1 MNTRIALT
9 TGDNIFEAGG
19 VGNSIV
25 RLARGLSTAGNV
37 QADIVMLDV
46 SGQTEFNPH
55 GRNGITQLD
64 QHVDNVTMFR
74 LSPWTGGTKTAQ
86 HWVDIHYALLELSVE
101 RRYDLLHAFYASIA
115 GFPTVYAAH
124 ELHLPSVVSIR
135 GNDINRDVFHT
146 ERFHHLTW
154 ALENATAITA
164 VSQEGLHR
172 ACIVCR
178 NPAWGAG
185 IPIYRGTCPTKG
197 RVILNSICPEDFA
210 EGTQHVQL
218 PRPLIG
224 SLAVFKN
231 KKGLEVLLCAFK
243 MVLQHYPT
251 AHLLL
256 VGYVIPEEQSRF
268 EDIVAK
274 YDLVDKI
281 TITGRVARQ
290 DVLRYLRTMDVFAF
304 SSLHDGCPNAVLEA
318 MLAGVPIV
326 ATRSGAVPE
335 MLEDGKQGLLVPP
348 GSATALYEAVIKM
361 LSAETDRQEYG
372 RRARLRAISQFA
384 PHREVEAYLEVYQK
398 CF

>member
-1 MNTRIALT
+1 MNTRIALIT
-9 TGDNIFEAGG
+9 CDNIFEAGG
-19 VGNSIV
+19 VGTSIV
-25 RLARGLSTAGNV
+25 RLARGLSTAGNMHV
-37 QADIVMLDV
+37 DIVMLDAGKQAKFK
-46 SGQTEFNPH
+46 SG
-55 GRNGITQLD
+55 GKNGITQLD
-64 QHVDNVTMFR
+64 REVDGVTIFR

-86 HWVDIHYALLELSVE
+86 HWVDIHYALLELSAE
-101 RRYDLLHAFYASIA
+101 RHYDLLHAFYASIA

-146 ERFHHLTW
+146 ERFHHLKW

-164 VSQEGLHR
+164 VSQEGLQR
-172 ACIVCR
+172 ARIVS
-178 NPAWGAG
+178 A
-185 IPIYRGTCPTKG
+185 CPTRG
-197 RVILNSICPEDFA
+197 RVILNSIRPEDFA
-210 EGTQHVQL
+210 EGIQDVQL
-218 PRPLIG
+218 PRPVMG

-256 VGYVIPEEQSRF
+256 VGYVIPEEQGRF
-268 EDIVAK
+268 ADLVAT
-274 YDLVDKI
+274 YDLGDRMTV
-281 TITGRVARQ
+281 TGRVARE
-290 DVLRYLRTMDVFAF
+290 DILCYLRAMDVFVF

-318 MLAGVPIV
+318 MLAGGPIV

-348 GSATALYEAVIKM
+348 GSATALYEAIVKM
-361 LSAETDRQEYG
+361 LSPGTDRQQYG
-372 RRARLRAISQFA
+372 QEARIRALTQFT
-384 PHREVEAYLEVYQK
+384 PHAEMEAFMEVYRE

>member
-9 TGDNIFEAGG
+9 TCDDVFEAGG
-19 VGNSIV
+19 VGTSIV

-37 QADIVMLDV
+37 QADIIMLDV
-46 SGQTEFNPH
+46 SGRTAFNPR

-64 QHVDNVTMFR
+64 RQVDNVTMFR

-86 HWVDIHYALLELSVE
+86 HWVDIHYALLELCAE
-101 RRYDLLHAFYASIA
+101 RRYNMLHAFYASIA

-146 ERFHHLTW
+146 ERFHHLKW

-164 VSQEGLHR
+164 VSQEGLQR
-172 ACIVCR
+172 ACIVS
-178 NPAWGAG
+178 A
-185 IPIYRGTCPTKG
+185 CPTKG
-197 RVILNSICPEDFA
+197 RVILNSIRPEDFA
-210 EGTQHVQL
+210 EGIQDLQL
-218 PRPLIG
+218 PHPVIG

-268 EDIVAK
+268 ADIVAK
-274 YDLVDKI
+274 YDLADKI

-290 DVLRYLRTMDVFAF
+290 DVLRYLRAMDVFSF

-348 GSATALYEAVIKM
+348 GSATALHEAVIKM
-361 LSAETDRQEYG
+361 LSAETDKQEYG
-372 RRARLRAISQFA
+372 RQARLRALTHFG
-384 PHREVEAYLEVYQK
+384 PHQELEAYLEVYRECLNSREK
-398 CF
+398 

>member
-1 MNTRIALT
+1 MNIRVALT
-9 TGDNIFEAGG
+9 TCDNVFEAGG
-19 VGNSIV
+19 VGTSIV

-37 QADIVMLDV
+37 QADIIMLDV
-46 SGQTEFNPH
+46 SERCAFNAR

-86 HWVDIHYALLELSVE
+86 QWVDIHYALLELSAE
-101 RRYDLLHAFYASIA
+101 RHYDLLHAFYASIA

-146 ERFHHLTW
+146 ERFHHLKW

-164 VSQEGLHR
+164 VSQEGLQR
-172 ACIVCR
+172 ARIVS
-178 NPAWGAG
+178 A
-185 IPIYRGTCPTKG
+185 CPTKG
-197 RVILNSICPEDFA
+197 RVILNSIRPEDFA
-210 EGTQHVQL
+210 EGIQDVQL
-218 PRPLIG
+218 PRPVMG

-243 MVLQHYPT
+243 MILQHYPT

-268 EDIVAK
+268 ADLVAT
-274 YDLVDKI
+274 YDLDNRI
-281 TITGRVARQ
+281 TVTGRVARQ
-290 DVLRYLRTMDVFAF
+290 DVLRYLRAMDVFVF
-304 SSLHDGCPNAVLEA
+304 SSLQDGCPNAVLEA
-318 MLAGVPIV
+318 MLAGAPIV

-348 GSATALYEAVIKM
+348 GSATALFEAIVKM
-361 LSAETDRQEYG
+361 LSLGTDRRQYGQEA
-372 RRARLRAISQFA
+372 RIRALTRFA
-384 PHREVEAYLEVYQK
+384 PRAEMEAFVEVYWE